1 MLFWIILC
9 GIGFIALAH
18 TNSLI
23 WFFVA
28 SSILTLGLTFGTFL
42 VVSTAV
48 ANWFVQKRALA
59 LSAASTGSGFGGF
72 LVPLVVLLISTFG
85 WRESLEYIGISFFII
100 GIPCALVMRS
110 KPEDYGLYPDNID
123 PSKTDPKKEK
133 KK

>member
-1 MLFWIILC
+1 MLFGIILC

-48 ANWFVQKRALA
+48 ANWFVQKKPVIKATPKLNLKTSDYINFISLWCFATYFCYWYFIHLFIFSYSRN
-59 LSAASTGSGFGGF
+59 SPFVWKRRSRRYWF
-72 LVPLVVLLISTFG
+72 LEHWLFN
-85 WRESLEYIGISFFII
+85 
-100 GIPCALVMRS
+100 S
-110 KPEDYGLYPDNID
+110 KRN
-123 PSKTDPKKEK
+123 
-133 KK
+133 